1 MKKINFYILTVATC
15 IWMSAASAAPAYTVN
30 DPTTGYF
37 KQKVE
42 SWFDM
47 GEALDPLTFTD
58 FLTCLTKAAGAGQR
72 DLVQLTYK
80 ATADAAQCETGSAGD
95 TVDAITMMV
104 KSSKADNNLGTPQI
118 VDIWYNGGPA
128 EPGQVADHFVV
139 EFKQTM
145 GAVESE
151 ARTVTDIP
159 FGAFTMNWQ
168 HASVTS
174 VKGSLSYVPNLEEQ
188 RTYYKLYDA
197 SIDGGLPIYSWINGS
212 VKNDLSEGEAHIG
225 IMENNVVSNYRIKYA
240 TVASNFVVYIQKTGA
255 AAECY
260 DETSNVEYV
269 YEYNLFDETSAG
281 ALKNLSGPFEGVY
294 EWPVGSGLYPKRF
307 HAGPWGIWYED
318 LATVDRY
325 LPQKI
330 KAEDGTVYSGI
341 IYENDDNGLDH
352 LGVACAGCVT
362 NDGLRVHIV
371 GKTFDQPL
379 VFLQVAQSPQVQSI
393 MPVGTQLEY
402 FGAGNLNGSGLPW
415 QCNTDGAGNWQAHNG
430 PNCDNATDWR
440 PSAAITDFTSLVDT
454 NNDSWVSKA
463 VVKEQNMTK
472 LGTIQI
478 CTDNNLTDLDTVA
491 STYPTLTAGNN
502 ITAVTNTWAMSETAE
517 LLAAPIRVKMGSP
530 DCVKIIGGVSTS
542 CAGQNGQLIA
552 P

>member
-1 MKKINFYILTVATC
+1 
-15 IWMSAASAAPAYTVN
+15 MSAASAVPAYTIN
-30 DPTTGYF
+30 DTTTGYF

-58 FLTCLTKAAGAGQR
+58 FLTCLTRAAGAGQR

-80 ATADAAQCETGSAGD
+80 ATADAAQCETGSAGN

-104 KSSKADNNLGTPQI
+104 KSSKADNNPGTPQI

-128 EPGQVADHFVV
+128 EPGEEAEHFVV

-145 GAVESE
+145 GAVQSGT
-151 ARTVTDIP
+151 RTVTDIP

-168 HASVTS
+168 HATVTAI
-174 VKGSLSYVPNLEEQ
+174 KGSLSYVPNLAQQ

-197 SIDGGLPIYSWINGS
+197 SLEGGASSYSWINGS

-225 IMENNVVSNYRIKYA
+225 IMENNAVTFYRIKYA

-255 AAECY
+255 TAECY

-281 ALKNLSGPFEGVY
+281 ALKNLSGPFEGAY

-307 HAGPWGIWYED
+307 HAGPWGIWYEG
-318 LATVDRY
+318 LVAADRY
-325 LPQKI
+325 TPQKLT
-330 KAEDGTVYSGI
+330 AEDGTVYTGI
-341 IYENDDNGLDH
+341 TYEKDDDGNDHTGADCTVTGTN
-352 LGVACAGCVT
+352 AGCVA
-362 NDGLRVHIV
+362 NDGLRVQIV

-379 VFLQVAQSPQVQSI
+379 VFLQAAQSVQVKSI
-393 MPVGTQLEY
+393 MPVNTQLEY

-415 QCNTDGAGNWQAHNG
+415 QCNVGGTWAVQNGNS
-430 PNCDNATDWR
+430 CDSATDWR
-440 PSAAITDFTSLVDT
+440 PAAAISDFTSLIDT

-463 VVKEQNMTK
+463 VVKEQNMAK
-472 LGTIQI
+472 LGTIQS

-491 STYPTLTAGNN
+491 STYPALTAGNN

-517 LLAAPIRVKMGSP
+517 LLAAPIRVKMGAP
-530 DCVKIIGGVSTS
+530 DCVTIIGGVSTS